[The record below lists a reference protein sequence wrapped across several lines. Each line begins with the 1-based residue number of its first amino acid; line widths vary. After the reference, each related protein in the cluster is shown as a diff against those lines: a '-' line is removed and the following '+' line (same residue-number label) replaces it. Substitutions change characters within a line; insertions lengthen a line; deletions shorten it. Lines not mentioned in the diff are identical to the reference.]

1 MAKVLL
7 KATGG
12 LNADVDANV
21 LPEGDYTDANNIIFD
36 AGLTG
41 GAGAIKM
48 LEAISSTGI
57 SFTGETI
64 KATFLHTTGEI
75 FVLTKDGAGVAY
87 IRKINAALSSS
98 TAILNYTHSVSTDFT
113 PDIKV
118 IDNCI
123 VWNYCKSGSVLLYSL
138 DTFVSY
144 GTITVA
150 DLLLQKR
157 TPNNV
162 VTIVKDAINLTAG
175 VEFLEANDFQFASR
189 YQYKSGEFSVLSNYS
204 QMYKGEKGTTGYTL
218 TYSSSGRPTYAEK
231 LEVYARIGNNGT
243 WRRIDTYVFKTGVT
257 SDTFPWKG
265 QIYESLDSITASK
278 SFDSVPVSAKNI
290 EIAKNRIF
298 LANIV
303 DDYASETNSLL
314 FDITAGNATE
324 LSTTG
329 GTYNTYLTAS
339 TVAETGAD
347 SINSSELAGNNYYK
361 PLVNN
366 STYAIGLA
374 YYDEAMKTRGVEKY
388 TKFETGTFAYP
399 ILPNVSIALNS
410 SWQKPTWARYAQVVY
425 TKNTSKSYFYEGYA
439 SNIFFE
445 LLQISTNGTTGAITE
460 ETVLSQSVTKDQ
472 LKSVKSMVVD
482 LMGMFRANSIY
493 NYTSGDRMLINTGT
507 NGILNLKVTGQNGS
521 LIYCEY
527 TGSEMSNPTVPNA
540 SVFYFE
546 IYTPKQIQEDE
557 SLVFYEYGNL
567 MDMTSWTATSTIS
580 VNPGGTLNTNKF
592 IGDSVFQKLELPV
605 YSASPFTKTTS
616 KTSPAENVTGVQTQ
630 ANCQIN
636 SPYGSGFSIVS
647 FSSTAP
653 ADVLNVPYFTSFTT
667 GVNQD
672 GANILDSSGAY
683 ASSGPE
689 VALSGYYDVA
699 TQLSSNF
706 LTVDH
711 KLLITK
717 NIPFAISGSCE
728 WAIYAKVMRVPYNNT
743 TNTYGTPVVFIAEQQ
758 LYTETVTTTQ
768 NNATVPVNYTQTI
781 TLASYGTDI
790 AANDKFYITYRLTVP
805 LMAGPSSLNINVKKQ
820 TAVDNGVI
828 FTLLGTRTTPKIT
841 TSYNP
846 DAKVSSTKVKYVV
859 RSISNATSNQF
870 WNTSAGKPSLAIT
883 ESTITTASNRKGT
896 IRHGGNY
903 VAGTKVNNLSSFF
916 ALDSVDVPVENGG
929 ITSLQ
934 RASRL
939 QGTGTMLLAL
949 CEKESA
955 YVLLG
960 EQELTNANN
969 TTTLAITSNVIGTV
983 RNLGYNYG
991 LQDKLSVMNQK
1002 GNIWW
1007 WDDFNKKVI
1016 RYSENGIEL
1025 VSDVFMRS
1033 YFLTKSGSARLS
1045 YDPFYNMC
1053 FIGIGSD
1060 AYSVGYSDT
1069 LKRWIAK
1076 YSFKSDFSENFG
1088 DKMVLFK
1095 NSIAYKSLQ
1104 SGYANYFGVDY
1115 AANITLTLNSRIPVM
1130 PTNVAISHD
1139 MNVMDYSNT
1148 SNYIKATLL
1157 DIAISNEN
1165 GQATRIYESNFI
1177 AEDNRL
1183 YAFVQRDINSSGGI
1197 IEGEYIVGYSNDFV
1211 VSLSDKTQSM
1221 RINSLDIEI
1230 QPVSGHS

>member
-144 GTITVA
+144 GTIAVA

-175 VEFLEANDFQFASR
+175 VEFLEVNDFQFASR
-189 YQYKSGEFSVLSNYS
+189 YQYKSGEFSVLSNFS
-204 QMYKGEKGTTGYTL
+204 QMYKGEKGVTGYTL

-231 LEVYARIGNNGT
+231 LEVYARIGDNGT
-243 WRRIDTYVFKTGVT
+243 WRRIDTYIFQTGVT
-257 SDTFPWKG
+257 SDTFAWKG

-278 SFDSVPVSAKNI
+278 SFDSVPVSAKSI

-303 DDYASETNSLL
+303 DDYASESNSLL
-314 FDITAGNATE
+314 FDIATSNATE

-329 GTYNTYLTAS
+329 GTYNTYLTSS

-347 SINSSELAGNNYYK
+347 SINSSELSGNNYYK
-361 PLVNN
+361 PLANN

-425 TKNTSKSYFYEGYA
+425 TKNTSKSYFYEGFA

-445 LLQISTNGTTGAITE
+445 LLQISTDGTTGAITE
-460 ETVLSQSVTKDQ
+460 EIVLSQSITKDQ

-482 LMGMFRANSIY
+482 LMGMFRANAIY
-493 NYTSGDRMLINTGT
+493 SYTSGDRMVINTGT

-527 TGSEMSNPTVPNA
+527 TGAEMSNPTVPNA

-567 MDMTSWTATSTIS
+567 MDMTSWTASSTIS
-580 VNPGGTLNTNKF
+580 VTPGGALNTNKF

-605 YSASPFTKTTS
+605 YSASPFTKTTT
-616 KTSPAENVTGVQTQ
+616 KTSPAENTDVQTQ

-636 SPYGSGFSIVS
+636 SSYGSGFSIVS
-647 FSSTAP
+647 FTSTAP

-667 GVNQD
+667 GMNQD
-672 GANILDSSGAY
+672 GANIIDSSGAY

-689 VALSGYYDVA
+689 LALSGYYDVA
-699 TQLSSNF
+699 TQLSGNF
-706 LTVDH
+706 LTVEH

-728 WAIYAKVMRVPYNNT
+728 WAIYAKVMRVPYNNS
-743 TNTYGTPVVFIAEQQ
+743 TNTYGSAVTFIGEQQ

-768 NNATVPVNYTQTI
+768 TNATYDLNYTQTI
-781 TLASYGTDI
+781 TLPTYATDI
-790 AANDKFYITYRLTVP
+790 TANDKFYITYRLTVP

-828 FTLLGTRTTPKIT
+828 FTVSGRRTAPKIT

-859 RSISNATSNQF
+859 RSMSNATANQF
-870 WNTSAGKPSLAIT
+870 WNTSAGKPVLAIT
-883 ESTITTASNRKGT
+883 ESTVTTAANRKGT

-916 ALDSVDVPVENGG
+916 ALDSADVPVENGG

-969 TTTLAITSNVIGTV
+969 STTLAITSNVIGTV

-1033 YFLTKSGSARLS
+1033 YFLTKSGSARLA

-1060 AYSVGYSDT
+1060 TYSLGYSDT
-1069 LKRWIAK
+1069 LKRWVAK
-1076 YSFKSDFSENFG
+1076 YSFKPDFSENFG
-1088 DKMVLFK
+1088 DKMVIFK
-1095 NSIAYKSLQ
+1095 SGVAYKSLQ
-1104 SGYANYFGVDY
+1104 SGYANFFGTNYTAD
-1115 AANITLTLNSRIPVM
+1115 ITLTLNSRIPVM
-1130 PTNVAISHD
+1130 PLNVAISHD
-1139 MNVMDYSNT
+1139 MNVMDYTQENGV
-1148 SNYIKATLL
+1148 KDTLIE
-1157 DIAISNEN
+1157 IAISNEN
-1165 GQATRIYESNFI
+1165 GQASHIYESNFI

-1183 YAFVQRDINSSGGI
+1183 YAYIQRDSNSTGGL

-1211 VSLSDKTQSM
+1211 VSLKDKTQSM

>member
-7 KATGG
+7 RATGG

-21 LPEGDYTDANNIIFD
+21 LPEGDYTNANNIIFD

-41 GAGAIKM
+41 GAGAVKM
-48 LEAISSTGI
+48 IEAISSTGL

-64 KATFLHTTGEI
+64 KTTFLHTTGEI
-75 FVLTKDGAGVAY
+75 FVLSKDNAGVAY
-87 IRKINAALSSS
+87 IRKINAALSST

-138 DTFVSY
+138 DTFTTY
-144 GTITVA
+144 GTIAVA

-175 VEFLEANDFQFASR
+175 VEFLESNDFQFASR

-204 QMYKGEKGTTGYTL
+204 QMYKGEKGTAGYTL
-218 TYSSSGRPTYAEK
+218 TYSSAARPNFAEK
-231 LEVYARIGNNGT
+231 LEIYTRIGNNGT
-243 WRRIDTYVFKTGVT
+243 WRRIDTYLFKVGVT
-257 SDTFPWKG
+257 SDTFAWKG
-265 QIYESLDSITASK
+265 QIYESLDTLTASK
-278 SFDSVPVSAKNI
+278 SFDSVPVSAKHI

-314 FDITAGNATE
+314 FDITTAGATQ
-324 LSTTG
+324 LSTTS
-329 GTYNTYLTAS
+329 GTYNSYLTAS
-339 TVAETGAD
+339 LVAETGAD

-361 PLVNN
+361 PLANGSV
-366 STYAIGLA
+366 YAIGLA

-388 TKFETGTFAYP
+388 TKFETGIFQYP

-410 SWQKPTWARYAQVVY
+410 SWQKPTWATYAQVVY
-425 TKNTSKSYFYEGYA
+425 TKNTGKSYFYEGFA

-445 LLQISTNGTTGAITE
+445 LLQISTNSTTGAITE
-460 ETVLSQSVTKDQ
+460 EIVLSQSVTKDQ
-472 LKSVKSMVVD
+472 LKSVKSLVVD

-493 NYTSGDRMLINTGT
+493 SYTSGDRMLINTGT

-527 TGSEMSNPTVPNA
+527 TGAEMSNPTVPNA

-567 MDMTSWTATSTIS
+567 MDITSWAASTTIS

-616 KTSPAENVTGVQTQ
+616 KSSPAEVTLGVQTQ
-630 ANCQIN
+630 VNCQIN
-636 SPYGSGFSIVS
+636 SPYGSGFSIIS
-647 FSSTAP
+647 TSSTAP

-667 GVNQD
+667 GVNLD

-699 TQLSSNF
+699 TQLSGNF

-743 TNTYGTPVVFIAEQQ
+743 ANTYGTPVTFIAEQQ
-758 LYTETVTTTQ
+758 LYTETIT
-768 NNATVPVNYTQTI
+768 ATDTGTVNVNFTQTI
-781 TLASYGTDI
+781 TLPTYATDI
-790 AANDKFYITYRLTVP
+790 TANDKFYITYRLTVP

-820 TAVDNGVI
+820 TAVDNGVVVT
-828 FTLLGTRTTPKIT
+828 FLGSRTAPKIT

-859 RSISNATSNQF
+859 RSMSSATTNPF

-916 ALDSVDVPVENGG
+916 ALDSADVPVENGA
-929 ITSLQ
+929 INSLQ

-949 CEKESA
+949 CEKETA

-969 TTTLAITSNVIGTV
+969 STTLAITSNVIGTV

-1016 RYSENGIEL
+1016 KYSESGIQL
-1025 VSDVFMRS
+1025 ISDVSMRS
-1033 YFLTKSGSARLS
+1033 YFLGKSGSARLA

-1060 AYSVGYSDT
+1060 TYSIGYSDT
-1069 LKRWIAK
+1069 RERWISK
-1076 YSFKSDFSENFG
+1076 FSFKPDFAESFG

-1104 SGYANYFGVDY
+1104 SGYANFFGTSYEAD
-1115 AANITLTLNSRIPVM
+1115 ITLKLNSRIPVM
-1130 PTNVAISHD
+1130 PLNVAVSHD
-1139 MNVMDYSNT
+1139 MSVMDYTNT
-1148 SNYIKATLL
+1148 DNNIKTTLME
-1157 DIAISNEN
+1157 IGISNEN
-1165 GQATRIYESNFI
+1165 GQASRIYESNFI
-1177 AEDNRL
+1177 AENNRL
-1183 YAFVQRDINSSGGI
+1183 YAFVQRDVNSTGGL
-1197 IEGEYIVGYSNDFV
+1197 IEGEYIVGYNTDFV
-1211 VSLSDKTQSM
+1211 VSLKDKTQNM
-1221 RINSLDIEI
+1221 RINSLDIEV

>member
-7 KATGG
+7 RATGG

-41 GAGAIKM
+41 GAGAVKM
-48 LEAISSTGI
+48 IEAISSTGL

-75 FVLTKDGAGVAY
+75 FVLSKDNAGVAY
-87 IRKINAALSSS
+87 IRKINAALSST

-138 DTFVSY
+138 DTFITY
-144 GTITVA
+144 GTIAVA

-175 VEFLEANDFQFASR
+175 VEFLESNDFQFASR

-204 QMYKGEKGTTGYTL
+204 QMYKGEKGTAGYTL
-218 TYSSSGRPTYAEK
+218 TYSSAARPNFAEK

-243 WRRIDTYVFKTGVT
+243 WRRIDTYLFKVGVT
-257 SDTFPWKG
+257 SDTFAWKG
-265 QIYESLDSITASK
+265 QIYESLDALTASK
-278 SFDSVPVSAKNI
+278 SFDSVPVSANHI

-314 FDITAGNATE
+314 FDITTAGATE
-324 LSTTG
+324 LSTTS
-329 GTYNTYLTAS
+329 GTYNSYLTAS
-339 TVAETGAD
+339 LVAETGAD
-347 SINSSELAGNNYYK
+347 SINSSELSDNNYYK
-361 PLVNN
+361 PLANGSV
-366 STYAIGLA
+366 YAIGLA

-388 TKFETGTFAYP
+388 TKFETGIFQYP

-410 SWQKPTWARYAQVVY
+410 SWQKPTWATYAQVVY
-425 TKNTSKSYFYEGYA
+425 TKNTSKSYFYEGFA

-445 LLQISTNGTTGAITE
+445 LLQISTNSTTGAITE

-472 LKSVKSMVVD
+472 LKSVKSLVVD

-493 NYTSGDRMLINTGT
+493 SYTSGDRMLINTGT

-527 TGSEMSNPTVPNA
+527 TGAEMSNPTVPNA

-567 MDMTSWTATSTIS
+567 MDITSWTASTIIS

-605 YSASPFTKTTS
+605 YSASPFTKTTT
-616 KTSPAENVTGVQTQ
+616 KTSPAEVTLGVQTQ
-630 ANCQIN
+630 VNCQIN
-636 SPYGSGFSIVS
+636 SPYGSGFSIIS
-647 FSSTAP
+647 TSSTAP

-699 TQLSSNF
+699 TQLASNF
-706 LTVDH
+706 LTVEH

-743 TNTYGTPVVFIAEQQ
+743 TNAYGTPVTFIAEQQ
-758 LYTETVTTTQ
+758 LYTETIT
-768 NNATVPVNYTQTI
+768 ATDTGTVNVNFTQTI
-781 TLASYGTDI
+781 TLASYATDI
-790 AANDKFYITYRLTVP
+790 TANDKFYITYRLTVP

-820 TAVDNGVI
+820 TAVDNGVVAT
-828 FTLLGTRTTPKIT
+828 FLGSRTAPKIT

-859 RSISNATSNQF
+859 RSMSNATTNPF

-916 ALDSVDVPVENGG
+916 ALDSADVPVENGA
-929 ITSLQ
+929 INSLQ

-949 CEKESA
+949 CEKETA

-969 TTTLAITSNVIGTV
+969 STTLAITSNVIGTV

-1016 RYSENGIEL
+1016 KYSESGIQL
-1025 VSDVFMRS
+1025 ISDVSMRS
-1033 YFLTKSGSARLS
+1033 YFLGKSGSARLA

-1060 AYSVGYSDT
+1060 TYSIGYSDT
-1069 LKRWIAK
+1069 RERWISK
-1076 YSFKSDFSENFG
+1076 FSFKPDFAESFG

-1095 NSIAYKSLQ
+1095 SSIAYKSLQ
-1104 SGYANYFGVDY
+1104 SGYANFFGTSYEAD
-1115 AANITLTLNSRIPVM
+1115 ITLKLNSRIPVM
-1130 PTNVAISHD
+1130 PLNVAVSHD
-1139 MNVMDYSNT
+1139 MSVMDYTNT
-1148 SNYIKATLL
+1148 DNNIKTTLME
-1157 DIAISNEN
+1157 IGISNEN
-1165 GQATRIYESNFI
+1165 GQASRIYESNFI
-1177 AEDNRL
+1177 AENNRL
-1183 YAFVQRDINSSGGI
+1183 YAFVQRDINSTGGL
-1197 IEGEYIVGYSNDFV
+1197 IEGEYIIGYNTDFV
-1211 VSLSDKTQSM
+1211 VSLKDKTQNM
-1221 RINSLDIEI
+1221 RINSLDIEV

>member
-36 AGLTG
+36 SGLTG
-41 GAGAIKM
+41 GAGAIKII
-48 LEAISSTGI
+48 EAITSTGI
-57 SFTGETI
+57 ALTGETI

-75 FVLTKDGAGVAY
+75 FVLSKDNAGSAY
-87 IRKINAALSSS
+87 IRKINATLTSVAN
-98 TAILNYTHSVSTDFT
+98 ILNYVHGVGTDFT

-138 DTFVSY
+138 DTFTSY
-144 GTITVA
+144 GTIAVA

-162 VTIVKDAINLTAG
+162 VAIVKDAINLTAG

-189 YQYKSGEFSVLSNYS
+189 YQYKSGEFSVLSNFS
-204 QMYKGEKGTTGYTL
+204 QMYKGEKGVTGYTL
-218 TYSSSGRPTYAEK
+218 TYSTTGRPTFAEK
-231 LEVYARIGNNGT
+231 LEVYARIGNNGV
-243 WRRIDTYVFKTGVT
+243 WRRIDTYVLKAGVY

-265 QIYESLDSITASK
+265 QIYETLDSITASK

-314 FDITAGNATE
+314 FDITTSSATE
-324 LSTTG
+324 LSTSG
-329 GTYNTYLTAS
+329 GTYNSYLAS
-339 TVAETGAD
+339 SPVAETGAN
-347 SINSSELAGNNYYK
+347 SINSSELSGNNYYK
-361 PLVNN
+361 PLANS

-388 TKFETGTFAYP
+388 TKFTTGIFQYP
-399 ILPNVSIALNS
+399 ILPNVSLVLNS
-410 SWQKPTWARYAQVVY
+410 SWQMPTWAKYAQVVY

-445 LLQISTNGTTGAITE
+445 LLQISTNSTTGAITE

-472 LKSVKSMVVD
+472 LKSVKSLVVD

-493 NYTSGDRMLINTGT
+493 SYTSGDRMLINTGT
-507 NGILNLKVTGQNGS
+507 NGILNLKVTGQNGNFV
-521 LIYCEY
+521 YCEY
-527 TGSEMSNPTVPNA
+527 TGAEMSNPTVPNA

-567 MDMTSWTATSTIS
+567 MDMTSWTAGSTIS
-580 VNPGGTLNTNKF
+580 ITPSGTLNTNKF

-605 YSASPFTKTTS
+605 YSASPFTKTTT
-616 KTSPAENVTGVQTQ
+616 KTSPAEVTTGVQTQ
-630 ANCQIN
+630 VNCQIN
-636 SPYGSGFSIVS
+636 SPYGSGFSIIS
-647 FSSTAP
+647 TSSTAP

-706 LTVDH
+706 LTVEH

-728 WAIYAKVMRVPYNNT
+728 WAIYAKVMRVPYNNS
-743 TNTYGTPVVFIAEQQ
+743 TNTYGSPVNFIAEQQ
-758 LYTETVTTTQ
+758 LYTETVTSTQ
-768 NNATVPVNYTQTI
+768 TNVTYNLNYTQTI
-781 TLASYGTDI
+781 TLAAYATDI
-790 AANDKFYITYRLTVP
+790 NANDKFYITYRLTVP

-820 TAVDNGVI
+820 TAVDNGVVCS
-828 FTLLGTRTTPKIT
+828 FLGSRTAPKIT

-846 DAKVSSTKVKYVV
+846 DAKVSATKVKYVV
-859 RSISNATSNQF
+859 RSISNATANQF

-916 ALDSVDVPVENGG
+916 ALDSADVPVENGG
-929 ITSLQ
+929 IISLQ

-949 CEKESA
+949 CEKETA

-969 TTTLAITSNVIGTV
+969 TTTLAITSNVIGTI

-1007 WDDFNKKVI
+1007 WDNFNKKVI
-1016 RYSENGIEL
+1016 KYSESGIEL

-1033 YFLTKSGSARLS
+1033 YFLTKSGSARLA

-1060 AYSVGYSDT
+1060 TYSLGYSDS
-1069 LKRWIAK
+1069 LKRWVAK

-1095 NSIAYKSLQ
+1095 NSTAYKSLQ
-1104 SGYANYFGVDY
+1104 SGYANFFGTDY
-1115 AANITLTLNSRIPVM
+1115 AADITLTLNTRTPVM
-1130 PTNVAISHD
+1130 PLNVAISHD
-1139 MNVMDYSNT
+1139 MNVMDYTNT
-1148 SNYIKATLL
+1148 DNFIKTTLL
-1157 DIAISNEN
+1157 EIGISNEN
-1165 GQATRIYESNFI
+1165 GQASHIYESNFI

-1183 YAFVQRDINSSGGI
+1183 YAFIQRDSNSPGGL

-1211 VSLSDKTQSM
+1211 VSLKDKTQSM

>member
-7 KATGG
+7 RATGG

-41 GAGAIKM
+41 GAGAIKI
-48 LEAISSTGI
+48 LEAISTTGV

-75 FVLTKDGAGVAY
+75 FVLSKDNAGVAY

-144 GTITVA
+144 GTIAVA

-189 YQYKSGEFSVLSNYS
+189 YQYKSGEFSVLSNFS
-204 QMYKGEKGTTGYTL
+204 QMYKGEKGVTGYTL

-243 WRRIDTYVFKTGVT
+243 WRRIDTYVFQTGVT
-257 SDTFPWKG
+257 SDTFAWKG

-278 SFDSVPVSAKNI
+278 SFDSVPVSAKSI

-303 DDYASETNSLL
+303 DDYASEANSLL
-314 FDITAGNATE
+314 FDIATSNATE

-329 GTYNTYLTAS
+329 GTYNTYLTSS

-347 SINSSELAGNNYYK
+347 SINSSELSGNNYYK
-361 PLVNN
+361 PLANN

-388 TKFETGTFAYP
+388 TKFGTGTFAYP

-425 TKNTSKSYFYEGYA
+425 TKNTSKSYFYEGFA

-445 LLQISTNGTTGAITE
+445 LLQISTDGTTGAITE
-460 ETVLSQSVTKDQ
+460 EIVLSQSITKDQ

-482 LMGMFRANSIY
+482 LMGMFRANAIY
-493 NYTSGDRMLINTGT
+493 SYTSGDRMVINTGT

-527 TGSEMSNPTVPNA
+527 TGAEMSNPTVPNA

-567 MDMTSWTATSTIS
+567 MDMTSWTASSTIS
-580 VNPGGTLNTNKF
+580 VTPGGTLNTNKF

-605 YSASPFTKTTS
+605 YSASPFTKTTT
-616 KTSPAENVTGVQTQ
+616 KTSPAENTDVQTQ

-647 FSSTAP
+647 FTSTAP

-667 GVNQD
+667 GMNQD

-689 VALSGYYDVA
+689 LALSGYYDVA
-699 TQLSSNF
+699 TQLSGNF
-706 LTVDH
+706 LTVEH

-728 WAIYAKVMRVPYNNT
+728 WAIYAKVMRVPYNNS
-743 TNTYGTPVVFIAEQQ
+743 TNTYGSAVTFIGEQQ
-758 LYTETVTTTQ
+758 LYTETVTTDQT
-768 NNATVPVNYTQTI
+768 NATYNLNYTQTI
-781 TLASYGTDI
+781 TLPTYATDI

-828 FTLLGTRTTPKIT
+828 FTVSGRRTAPKIT

-859 RSISNATSNQF
+859 RSMSNATANQF
-870 WNTSAGKPSLAIT
+870 WNTSAGKPVLAIT
-883 ESTITTASNRKGT
+883 ESTVTTAANRKGT

-916 ALDSVDVPVENGG
+916 ALDSADVPVENGG

-969 TTTLAITSNVIGTV
+969 STTLAITSNVIGTV

-1033 YFLTKSGSARLS
+1033 YFLTKSGSARLA

-1060 AYSVGYSDT
+1060 TYSLGYSDT
-1069 LKRWIAK
+1069 LKRWVAK
-1076 YSFKSDFSENFG
+1076 YSFKPDFSENFG

-1095 NSIAYKSLQ
+1095 NSTAYKSLQ
-1104 SGYANYFGVDY
+1104 SGYANYFGTAYD
-1115 AANITLTLNSRIPVM
+1115 ADITLTLNTRIPVM
-1130 PTNVAISHD
+1130 PLNVAISHD
-1139 MNVMDYSNT
+1139 MSVMDYTQDNGV
-1148 SNYIKATLL
+1148 KASLL
-1157 DIAISNEN
+1157 QIAISNEN
-1165 GQATRIYESNFI
+1165 GQASHIYESNFI
-1177 AEDNRL
+1177 VEDNRL
-1183 YAFVQRDINSSGGI
+1183 YAFVQRDSNSTGGL
-1197 IEGEYIVGYSNDFV
+1197 IEGEYIVGYNTDFV
-1211 VSLSDKTQSM
+1211 VSLFDKTQSM

>member
-7 KATGG
+7 RATGG

-41 GAGAIKM
+41 GAGAIKII
-48 LEAISSTGI
+48 EAISTTGV

-75 FVLTKDGAGVAY
+75 FVLSKDNAGVAY

-144 GTITVA
+144 GTIAVA

-189 YQYKSGEFSVLSNYS
+189 YQYKSGEFSVLSNFS
-204 QMYKGEKGTTGYTL
+204 QMYKGEKGVTGYTL

-243 WRRIDTYVFKTGVT
+243 WRRIDTYIFQTGVT

-278 SFDSVPVSAKNI
+278 SFDSVPVSAKSI

-303 DDYASETNSLL
+303 DDYASESNSLL
-314 FDITAGNATE
+314 FDIATSNATE

-329 GTYNTYLTAS
+329 GTYNTYLTSS
-339 TVAETGAD
+339 TVAETGAN
-347 SINSSELAGNNYYK
+347 SINSSELSGNNYYK
-361 PLVNN
+361 PLANN

-388 TKFETGTFAYP
+388 TKFGTGTFAYP

-425 TKNTSKSYFYEGYA
+425 TKNTSKSYFYEGFA

-445 LLQISTNGTTGAITE
+445 LLQISTDGTTGAITE
-460 ETVLSQSVTKDQ
+460 EIVLSQSITKDQ

-482 LMGMFRANSIY
+482 LMGMFRANAIY
-493 NYTSGDRMLINTGT
+493 SYTSGDRMVINTGT

-527 TGSEMSNPTVPNA
+527 TGAEMSNPTVPNA

-567 MDMTSWTATSTIS
+567 MDMTSWTASSTIS
-580 VNPGGTLNTNKF
+580 VTPGGALNTNKF

-605 YSASPFTKTTS
+605 YSASPFTKTTT
-616 KTSPAENVTGVQTQ
+616 KTSPAENTDVQTQ

-647 FSSTAP
+647 FTSTAP
-653 ADVLNVPYFTSFTT
+653 ADVPYTPYFTSFTT
-667 GVNQD
+667 GMNQD
-672 GANILDSSGAY
+672 GANIIDSSGAY

-689 VALSGYYDVA
+689 LALSGYYDVA
-699 TQLSSNF
+699 TQLSGNF
-706 LTVDH
+706 LTVEH

-728 WAIYAKVMRVPYNNT
+728 WAIYAKVMRVPYNNS
-743 TNTYGTPVVFIAEQQ
+743 TNTYGSAVTFIGEQQ

-768 NNATVPVNYTQTI
+768 TNATYNLNYTQTI
-781 TLASYGTDI
+781 TLPTYATDI
-790 AANDKFYITYRLTVP
+790 TANDKFYITYRLTVP

-828 FTLLGTRTTPKIT
+828 FTVSGRRTAPKIT

-859 RSISNATSNQF
+859 RSMSNATANQF
-870 WNTSAGKPSLAIT
+870 WNTSAGKPVLAIT
-883 ESTITTASNRKGT
+883 ESTVTTAANRKGT

-916 ALDSVDVPVENGG
+916 ALDSADVPVENGG
-929 ITSLQ
+929 IISLQ

-969 TTTLAITSNVIGTV
+969 STTLAITSNVIGTV

-1033 YFLTKSGSARLS
+1033 YFLTKSGSARLA

-1060 AYSVGYSDT
+1060 TYSLGYSDT
-1069 LKRWIAK
+1069 LKRWVAK
-1076 YSFKSDFSENFG
+1076 YSFKPDFSENFG
-1088 DKMVLFK
+1088 DKMVIFK
-1095 NSIAYKSLQ
+1095 SGVAYKSLQ
-1104 SGYANYFGVDY
+1104 SGYANFFGTNYTAD
-1115 AANITLTLNSRIPVM
+1115 ITLTLNSRIPVM
-1130 PTNVAISHD
+1130 PLNVAISHD
-1139 MNVMDYSNT
+1139 MNVMDYTQENGV
-1148 SNYIKATLL
+1148 KDTLIE
-1157 DIAISNEN
+1157 IAISNEN
-1165 GQATRIYESNFI
+1165 GQASHIYESNFI

-1183 YAFVQRDINSSGGI
+1183 YAYIQRDSNSTGGL

-1211 VSLSDKTQSM
+1211 VSLKDKTQSM

>member
-7 KATGG
+7 RATGG

-41 GAGAIKM
+41 GAGAVKM
-48 LEAISSTGI
+48 IEAISSTGL

-75 FVLTKDGAGVAY
+75 FVLSKDNAGVAY
-87 IRKINAALSSS
+87 IRKINAALSST

-138 DTFVSY
+138 DTFTTY
-144 GTITVA
+144 GTIAVA

-175 VEFLEANDFQFASR
+175 VEFLESNDFQFASR

-204 QMYKGEKGTTGYTL
+204 QMYKGEKGTAGYTL
-218 TYSSSGRPTYAEK
+218 TYSSAARPNFAEK
-231 LEVYARIGNNGT
+231 LEVYTRIGNNGT
-243 WRRIDTYVFKTGVT
+243 WRRIDTYLFKVGVT
-257 SDTFPWKG
+257 SDTFAWKG
-265 QIYESLDSITASK
+265 QIYESLDTLTASK
-278 SFDSVPVSAKNI
+278 SFDSVPVSAKHI
-290 EIAKNRIF
+290 EISKNRIF

-314 FDITAGNATE
+314 FDITTAGATE
-324 LSTTG
+324 LSTTS
-329 GTYNTYLTAS
+329 GTYNSYLTAS
-339 TVAETGAD
+339 LVVETGAD
-347 SINSSELAGNNYYK
+347 SINSSELSGNNYYK
-361 PLVNN
+361 PLANGSV
-366 STYAIGLA
+366 YAIGLA

-388 TKFETGTFAYP
+388 TKFETGIFQYP

-410 SWQKPTWARYAQVVY
+410 SWQKPTWATYAQVVY
-425 TKNTSKSYFYEGYA
+425 TKNTSKSYFYEGFA

-445 LLQISTNGTTGAITE
+445 LLQISTNSTTGAITE

-472 LKSVKSMVVD
+472 LKSVKSLVVD

-493 NYTSGDRMLINTGT
+493 SYTSGDRMLINTGT

-527 TGSEMSNPTVPNA
+527 TGAEMSNPTVPNA

-567 MDMTSWTATSTIS
+567 MDITSWAASTTIS

-605 YSASPFTKTTS
+605 YSASPFTKTTT
-616 KTSPAENVTGVQTQ
+616 KTSPAEVTLGVQTQ
-630 ANCQIN
+630 VNCQIN
-636 SPYGSGFSIVS
+636 SPYGSGFSIIS
-647 FSSTAP
+647 TSSTAP
-653 ADVLNVPYFTSFTT
+653 ADVFNVPYFTSFTT
-667 GVNQD
+667 GVNLD

-699 TQLSSNF
+699 TQLSGNF

-743 TNTYGTPVVFIAEQQ
+743 ANTYGTPVTFIAEQQ
-758 LYTETVTTTQ
+758 LYTETIT
-768 NNATVPVNYTQTI
+768 ATDTGTVNVNFTQTI
-781 TLASYGTDI
+781 TLPTYATDI
-790 AANDKFYITYRLTVP
+790 TANDKFYITYRLTVP

-820 TAVDNGVI
+820 TAVDNGVVAT
-828 FTLLGTRTTPKIT
+828 FLGSRTAPKIT

-859 RSISNATSNQF
+859 RSMSNATTNPF

-916 ALDSVDVPVENGG
+916 ALDSADVPVENGA
-929 ITSLQ
+929 INSLQ

-949 CEKESA
+949 CEKETA

-969 TTTLAITSNVIGTV
+969 STTLAITSNVIGTV

-1016 RYSENGIEL
+1016 KYSESGIQL
-1025 VSDVFMRS
+1025 ISDVSMRS
-1033 YFLTKSGSARLS
+1033 YFLGKSGSARLA

-1060 AYSVGYSDT
+1060 TYSIGYSDT
-1069 LKRWIAK
+1069 RERWISK
-1076 YSFKSDFSENFG
+1076 FSFKPDFAESFG

-1095 NSIAYKSLQ
+1095 SSIAYKSLQ
-1104 SGYANYFGVDY
+1104 SGYANFFGTSYEAD
-1115 AANITLTLNSRIPVM
+1115 ITLKLNSRIPVM
-1130 PTNVAISHD
+1130 PLNVAVSHD
-1139 MNVMDYSNT
+1139 MSVMDYTNT
-1148 SNYIKATLL
+1148 DNNIKTTLME
-1157 DIAISNEN
+1157 IGISNEN
-1165 GQATRIYESNFI
+1165 GQASRIYESNFI
-1177 AEDNRL
+1177 AENNRL
-1183 YAFVQRDINSSGGI
+1183 YAFVQRDINSTGGL
-1197 IEGEYIVGYSNDFV
+1197 IEGEYIIGYNTDFV
-1211 VSLSDKTQSM
+1211 VSLKDKTQNM
-1221 RINSLDIEI
+1221 RINSLDIEV

>member
-1 MAKVLL
+1 M
-7 KATGG
+7 
-12 LNADVDANV
+12 DANV

-41 GAGAIKM
+41 GAGAVKM
-48 LEAISSTGI
+48 IEAISSTGL

-75 FVLTKDGAGVAY
+75 FVLSKDNAGVAY
-87 IRKINAALSSS
+87 IRKINAALSST

-138 DTFVSY
+138 DTFTTY
-144 GTITVA
+144 GTIAVA

-175 VEFLEANDFQFASR
+175 VEFLESNDFQFASR

-204 QMYKGEKGTTGYTL
+204 QMYKGEKGTAGYTL
-218 TYSSSGRPTYAEK
+218 TYSSAARPNFAEK
-231 LEVYARIGNNGT
+231 LEVYTRIGNNGT
-243 WRRIDTYVFKTGVT
+243 WRRIDTYLFKVGVT

-265 QIYESLDSITASK
+265 QIYESLDTLTASK
-278 SFDSVPVSAKNI
+278 SFDSVPVSAKHI

-314 FDITAGNATE
+314 FDITTAGATE
-324 LSTTG
+324 LSTTS
-329 GTYNTYLTAS
+329 GTYNSYLTAS
-339 TVAETGAD
+339 LVAETGAD

-361 PLVNN
+361 PLANGSV
-366 STYAIGLA
+366 YAIGLA

-388 TKFETGTFAYP
+388 TKFETGIFQYP

-410 SWQKPTWARYAQVVY
+410 SWQKPTWATYAQVVY
-425 TKNTSKSYFYEGYA
+425 TKNTSKSYFYEGFA

-445 LLQISTNGTTGAITE
+445 LLQISTNSTTGAITE

-472 LKSVKSMVVD
+472 LKSVKSLVVD

-493 NYTSGDRMLINTGT
+493 SYTSGDRMLINTGT

-527 TGSEMSNPTVPNA
+527 TGAEMSNPTVPNA

-567 MDMTSWTATSTIS
+567 MDITSWAASTTIS

-605 YSASPFTKTTS
+605 YSASPFTKTTT
-616 KTSPAENVTGVQTQ
+616 KTSPAEVTTGVQTQ
-630 ANCQIN
+630 VNCQIN
-636 SPYGSGFSIVS
+636 SPYGSGFSIIS
-647 FSSTAP
+647 TSSTAP

-672 GANILDSSGAY
+672 GANILDSAGAY

-699 TQLSSNF
+699 TQLASNF
-706 LTVDH
+706 LTVEH

-743 TNTYGTPVVFIAEQQ
+743 TNAYGTPVTFIAEQQ
-758 LYTETVTTTQ
+758 LYTETITATDTG
-768 NNATVPVNYTQTI
+768 TVPVNFTQTI
-781 TLASYGTDI
+781 TLASYATDI
-790 AANDKFYITYRLTVP
+790 TANDKFYITYRLTVP

-828 FTLLGTRTTPKIT
+828 ATFLGSRTAPKIT

-859 RSISNATSNQF
+859 RSMSNATTNPF

-916 ALDSVDVPVENGG
+916 ALDSADVPVENGA
-929 ITSLQ
+929 INSLQ

-949 CEKESA
+949 CEKETA

-969 TTTLAITSNVIGTV
+969 STTLAITSNVIGTV

-1016 RYSENGIEL
+1016 KYSESGIQL
-1025 VSDVFMRS
+1025 ISDVSMRS
-1033 YFLTKSGSARLS
+1033 YFLGKSGSARLA

-1053 FIGIGSD
+1053 FIGVGSD
-1060 AYSVGYSDT
+1060 SYSIGYSDT
-1069 LKRWIAK
+1069 RERWISK
-1076 YSFKSDFSENFG
+1076 FSFKPDFAESFG

-1095 NSIAYKSLQ
+1095 NSITYKSLQ
-1104 SGYANYFGVDY
+1104 SGYANFFGTSYEAD
-1115 AANITLTLNSRIPVM
+1115 ITLKLNSRIPVM
-1130 PTNVAISHD
+1130 PLNVAVSHD
-1139 MNVMDYSNT
+1139 MSVMDYTNT
-1148 SNYIKATLL
+1148 DNNIKTTLME
-1157 DIAISNEN
+1157 IGISNEN
-1165 GQATRIYESNFI
+1165 GQASRIYESNFI
-1177 AEDNRL
+1177 AENNRL
-1183 YAFVQRDINSSGGI
+1183 YAFVQRDINSTGGL
-1197 IEGEYIVGYSNDFV
+1197 IEGEYIIGYNTDFV
-1211 VSLSDKTQSM
+1211 VSLKDKTQNM
-1221 RINSLDIEI
+1221 RINSLDIEV

>member
-7 KATGG
+7 RATGG

-41 GAGAIKM
+41 GAGAIKI
-48 LEAISSTGI
+48 LEAISTTGV

-75 FVLTKDGAGVAY
+75 FVLSKDNAGVAY

-144 GTITVA
+144 GTIAVA

-189 YQYKSGEFSVLSNYS
+189 YQYKSGEFSVLSNFS

-218 TYSSSGRPTYAEK
+218 TYSSSERPTYAEK

-243 WRRIDTYVFKTGVT
+243 WRRIDTYVFQTGVT
-257 SDTFPWKG
+257 SATFAWKG

-278 SFDSVPVSAKNI
+278 SFDSVPVSAKSI

-314 FDITAGNATE
+314 FDITASNATE

-329 GTYNTYLTAS
+329 GTYSTYLTSS

-347 SINSSELAGNNYYK
+347 SINSSELSGNNYYK
-361 PLVNN
+361 PLANS

-388 TKFETGTFAYP
+388 TKFETGTFTYP

-425 TKNTSKSYFYEGYA
+425 TKNTTKSYFYEGFA

-445 LLQISTNGTTGAITE
+445 LLQISTDGTTGAITE
-460 ETVLSQSVTKDQ
+460 EIVLSQSITKDQ
-472 LKSVKSMVVD
+472 LKNVKSMVVD
-482 LMGMFRANSIY
+482 LMGMFRANAIY
-493 NYTSGDRMLINTGT
+493 SYTSGDRMVINTGT

-527 TGSEMSNPTVPNA
+527 TGAEMSNPTVPNA

-567 MDMTSWTATSTIS
+567 MDMTSWTASSTIS
-580 VNPGGTLNTNKF
+580 VTPGGTLNTNKF

-605 YSASPFTKTTS
+605 YSASPFTKTTT
-616 KTSPAENVTGVQTQ
+616 KTSPAEVTTGVQTQ
-630 ANCQIN
+630 VNCQIN
-636 SPYGSGFSIVS
+636 SPYGSGFSIIS
-647 FSSTAP
+647 TSSTAP
-653 ADVLNVPYFTSFTT
+653 ADVPYVPYFTSFTT

-699 TQLSSNF
+699 TQLASNF
-706 LTVDH
+706 LTVEH

-728 WAIYAKVMRVPYNNT
+728 WAIYAKVMRVPYNNS
-743 TNTYGTPVVFIAEQQ
+743 TNTYGSPVDFIAEQQ
-758 LYTETVTTTQ
+758 LYTETVTSTQ
-768 NNATVPVNYTQTI
+768 TNATYNLNYTQTI
-781 TLASYGTDI
+781 TLATYATDI
-790 AANDKFYITYRLTVP
+790 AANDKFYITYRLSVP

-820 TAVDNGVI
+820 TAVDNGVVAS
-828 FTLLGTRTTPKIT
+828 FLGSRTAPKIT

-859 RSISNATSNQF
+859 RSMSNATANQF
-870 WNTSAGKPSLAIT
+870 WNTSAGKPVLAIT
-883 ESTITTASNRKGT
+883 ESTVTTAANRKGT

-916 ALDSVDVPVENGG
+916 ALDSADVPVENGG
-929 ITSLQ
+929 IISLQ

-969 TTTLAITSNVIGTV
+969 STTLAITSNVIGTV

-1033 YFLTKSGSARLS
+1033 YFLTKSGSARLA

-1060 AYSVGYSDT
+1060 TYSLGYSDT

-1095 NSIAYKSLQ
+1095 NGTAYKSLQ
-1104 SGYANYFGVDY
+1104 SGYANYFGTAYD
-1115 AANITLTLNSRIPVM
+1115 ADIKLTMNSRIPVM
-1130 PTNVAISHD
+1130 PLNVAISHD
-1139 MNVMDYSNT
+1139 MSVMDYTQDNGV
-1148 SNYIKATLL
+1148 KASLL
-1157 DIAISNEN
+1157 EIAISNEN
-1165 GQATRIYESNFI
+1165 GQASHIYESNFI
-1177 AEDNRL
+1177 AENNRL
-1183 YAFVQRDINSSGGI
+1183 YAFVQRDSNSTGGL
-1197 IEGEYIVGYSNDFV
+1197 IEGEYIVGYTNDFV
-1211 VSLSDKTQSM
+1211 VSLKDKTQSM